1 MPDLRPPLDHTISYI
16 AMERDAELL
25 ARFRPGELAGP
36 AMHYIQRQI
45 NEKLKEHNVTSR
57 LLWDSRHTRLGLH
70 IVPRSLIGRIWLQ
83 FARAID
89 GNRAFRRCQD
99 CRKWFEVT
107 PHVTRTD
114 RIFCSP
120 TCKASAHRGKIAEAR
135 RLFARGVSPREIAR
149 QLASTTDKV
158 EGWVQG

>member
-1 MPDLRPPLDHTISYI
+1 
-16 AMERDAELL
+16 
-25 ARFRPGELAGP
+25 
-36 AMHYIQRQI
+36 MHYIQRQI